1 MFLEEVKLYRF
12 YCDMPCALHHSFCIG
27 SYVVYLRSQPYQYS
41 ILHAAPYLV
50 GYEGRRYV
58 AFALICIRCTVGRDV
73 LSLFL
78 LEVNS
83 LYIILSLVNTE
94 VQF

>member
-1 MFLEEVKLYRF
+1 M
-12 YCDMPCALHHSFCIG
+12 
-27 SYVVYLRSQPYQYS
+27 YLRSRPYRYS
-41 ILHAAPYLV
+41 ILDVAPYLV
-50 GYEGRRYV
+50 GYAGRRHV
-58 AFALICIRCTVGRDV
+58 AFTFICIRCTVGRDV
-73 LSLFL
+73 LSLVL